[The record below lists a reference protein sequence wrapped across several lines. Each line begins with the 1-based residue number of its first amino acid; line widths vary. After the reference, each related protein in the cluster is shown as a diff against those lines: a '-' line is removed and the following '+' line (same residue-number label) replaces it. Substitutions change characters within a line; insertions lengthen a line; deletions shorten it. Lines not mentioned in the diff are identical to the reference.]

1 MCSLLADLDST
12 GSIIIRCV
20 TRHSGSIE
28 LVQPG
33 VQAGQTGFV
42 IKAEEVKIKMHTPQL
57 LHEAELNHSL
67 PDRRGEMADR
77 QTDTVSARPPPHLI
91 IKSREQR
98 WTFLVQCSARSGHG
112 WLGLTWALT
121 QFE

>member
-1 MCSLLADLDST
+1 M
-12 GSIIIRCV
+12 RCV
-20 TRHSGSIE
+20 TWHSGSIK

-57 LHEAELNHSL
+57 LHDSL

-77 QTDTVSARPPPHLI
+77 QTDTVFA
-91 IKSREQR
+91 
-98 WTFLVQCSARSGHG
+98 
-112 WLGLTWALT
+112 
-121 QFE
+121 

>member
-1 MCSLLADLDST
+1 
-12 GSIIIRCV
+12 
-20 TRHSGSIE
+20 
-28 LVQPG
+28 
-33 VQAGQTGFV
+33 
-42 IKAEEVKIKMHTPQL
+42 MHTPQL

-98 WTFLVQCSARSGHG
+98 WTFLVQSPFWTRMAQSDMGAHSI
-112 WLGLTWALT
+112 
-121 QFE
+121 